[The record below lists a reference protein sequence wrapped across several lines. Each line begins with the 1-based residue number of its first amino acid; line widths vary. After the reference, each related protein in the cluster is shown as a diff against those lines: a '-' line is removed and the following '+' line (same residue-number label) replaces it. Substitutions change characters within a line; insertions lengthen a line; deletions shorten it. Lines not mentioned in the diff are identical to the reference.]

1 MIAASNRCSASVA
14 SGAELTSL
22 AAAMGAVGGFDAG
35 RRRSFGSRRRYSL
48 KANADGSYASR
59 PFKSTLCCLIWPLSS
74 PETTASRMLDV
85 SSVARSQVFRARLA
99 AP

>member
-1 MIAASNRCSASVA
+1 M
-14 SGAELTSL
+14 TSL

-35 RRRSFGSRRRYSL
+35 RRRSFGNRQRYSL

-74 PETTASRMLDV
+74 PKTTAGRTLDA
-85 SSVARSQVFRARLA
+85 SFVAHSQVFRARLA
-99 AP
+99 VP